1 MNILELIKELFPLLS
16 YQHKKN
22 FYILQ
27 ILVLIMAIFELI
39 GIASIGPFM
48 ALAADIELINKNE
61 ILNYIYVYSGINSK
75 ENFLFFIGVI
85 VLFLLFISSIFSIVT
100 TWKLSVFGMTV
111 GTQMGDRLYKYY
123 LSKDWL
129 FHASGSSSKLTNK
142 ITTETNRLT
151 GGIIMHLMYLNSK
164 IILAFFISISILL
177 YNPVVAIFGLIIFF
191 TGYFIIYKSIKNN
204 LSKFGTSISKATSNR
219 FRLMNEGFGG
229 IKDIILLNRRDNF
242 IKKFEDSGEKLARA
256 QGLITALG
264 GTPKYFMELLAFGTM
279 ILLVLVLIKIHDG
292 NISEVLPILSVY
304 ALAGFKLL
312 PAFQQIYSSI
322 TSIKG
327 NISAFE
333 SIKDDLK
340 SSLLFD
346 EPLQNDNNFKIE
358 TFNTII
364 LEEVSF
370 KYPNKKVSA
379 LNNISLKIKRNSI
392 VGFVGE
398 SGSGKSTTVDIILG
412 LIMPEKGYLA
422 IDDKIINI
430 SNRNTWQK
438 NIGFVPQSIFLSEGT
453 ISQNIAFGL
462 SDEQIDLEKVKKSI
476 KLAHLDELV
485 DSLEEGLDT
494 RVGERGVKLS
504 GGQRQRIGIARALY
518 NDSSVLV
525 FDEATS
531 ALDGITEKIIMD
543 AIHELNGQKT
553 IILIAHRLKTVKKCD
568 SIFIFE
574 KGRIIDNGTYDELI
588 SKNKLFKKMVEN
600 A

>member
-292 NISEVLPILSVY
+292 NISEVLPVLSVY

-322 TSIKG
+322 ASIKG

-588 SKNKLFKKMVEN
+588 AKNKLFKKMVEN

>member
-322 TSIKG
+322 ASIKG

>member
-322 TSIKG
+322 ASIKG

-462 SDEQIDLEKVKKSI
+462 SDEQIDLKKVKKSI

-588 SKNKLFKKMVEN
+588 AKNKLFKKMAEN
-600 A
+600 S

>member
-322 TSIKG
+322 ASIKG

-398 SGSGKSTTVDIILG
+398 SGTGKSTTVDIILG

-588 SKNKLFKKMVEN
+588 AKNKLFKKMVEN

>member
-322 TSIKG
+322 ASIKG

-588 SKNKLFKKMVEN
+588 AKNKLFKKMAEN
-600 A
+600 S